1 MRIFGG
7 MGGKL
12 SIICRYYPLNTDEFL
27 SLDNGSPTGSRRR
40 GCRPSPFGQEKG
52 SRVKDGFRAR
62 DVIQK
67 TGLGAPLEFG
77 AWVA

>member
-1 MRIFGG
+1 

-27 SLDNGSPTGSRRR
+27 SLENGSPTGSKRR
-40 GCRPSPFGQEKG
+40 GCRPSLFGQEKG
-52 SRVKDGFRAR
+52 SRVKDGFGAR

-77 AWVA
+77 AWAAQGIA